1 MGADC
6 AMLKPVER
14 RALTLIRNRLVH
26 FGQAPSVRELSA
38 ELGFQSPR
46 SAALII
52 AKLIDEGYLKRREGD
67 RALQLLK
74 MPEDADDRVSTVR
87 VPLVGSAPCGA
98 PLLAE
103 QNIEAWYPVS
113 SALARPGAKYFLVR
127 ARGDSMDEA
136 GIADGSL
143 VLVKQQDVAGSGEVV
158 VALVDDEVTIKE
170 LRLSASAA
178 ALMPRSS
185 NKSHKAILATREMR
199 VQGVVVASISDAES
213 IRDGSKR
220 YT

>member
-1 MGADC
+1 
-6 AMLKPVER
+6 MLKPVER
-14 RALTLIRNRLVH
+14 RALTLIRNKLVH

-38 ELGFQSPR
+38 ALGFQSPR

-52 AKLIDEGYLKRREGD
+52 GKLIDQGYLKRRDGD
-67 RALQLLK
+67 RSLQLLK
-74 MPEDADDRVSTVR
+74 MPEDSDERLSTVQ

-113 SALARPGAKYFLVR
+113 SDLARRGAKYFLVR
-127 ARGDSMDEA
+127 ARGDSMDQAE
-136 GIADGSL
+136 IPDGSL

-170 LRLSASAA
+170 LRLSKNAA
-178 ALMPRSS
+178 VLMPRSS
-185 NKSHKAILATREMR
+185 NKSHKPILATREMR
-199 VQGVVVASISDAES
+199 VQGVVVAAISDAP
-213 IRDGSKR
+213 D
-220 YT
+220 

>member
-1 MGADC
+1 
-6 AMLKPVER
+6 MLKPVER
-14 RALTLIRNRLVH
+14 RALTLIRNRMVNY
-26 FGQAPSVRELSA
+26 GRAPSVRELSSD
-38 ELGFQSPR
+38 LGFQSPR
-46 SAALII
+46 SAAII
-52 AKLIDEGYLKRREGD
+52 IGKLIDQGYLKRREGD

-74 MPEDADDRVSTVR
+74 MPEDSDDGMSTVQ

-98 PLLAE
+98 PLLVE

-113 SALARPGAKYFLVR
+113 SDLARPGAKYFLIR

-143 VLVKQQDVAGSGEVV
+143 VLVKQQDVAASGTVV

-170 LRLSASAA
+170 LRLSNSAA

-185 NKSHKAILATREMR
+185 NKSHRPILATRQMR
-199 VQGVVVASISDAES
+199 VQGVVVASISDAL
-213 IRDGSKR
+213 D
-220 YT
+220 

>member
-1 MGADC
+1 MEAEGT
-6 AMLKPVER
+6 MLKPVES

-52 AKLIDEGYLKRREGD
+52 GKLIDQGYLKRREGD

-74 MPEDADDRVSTVR
+74 MPEGSDERVSTVQ
-87 VPLVGSAPCGA
+87 VPLVGNAPCGA

-113 SALARPGAKYFLVR
+113 SDLARLGSRYFLVR

-143 VLVKQQDVAGSGEVV
+143 VLIKQQEVAVSGEVV
-158 VALVDDEVTIKE
+158 LALVNDEVTIKE
-170 LRLSASAA
+170 LRLSSSAA

-185 NKSHKAILATREMR
+185 NKSHKPILVMREMR
-199 VQGVVVASISDAES
+199 VQGVVVASID
-213 IRDGSKR
+213 DLPN
-220 YT
+220 

>member
-1 MGADC
+1 
-6 AMLKPVER
+6 MLKPVER

-52 AKLIDEGYLKRREGD
+52 GRLIDEGYLKRREGD
-67 RALQLLK
+67 RALQLLR
-74 MPEDADDRVSTVR
+74 MPDDADDRVSTVS

-113 SALARPGAKYFLVR
+113 SDLARPGAKYFLVR

-143 VLVKQQDVAGSGEVV
+143 VLVKQQEVAMSGEVV

-170 LRLSASAA
+170 LRLSTSAA

-185 NKSHKAILATREMR
+185 NKSHKPILAAREMR
-199 VQGVVVASISDAES
+199 VQGVVVASIADAQA
-213 IRDGSKR
+213 
-220 YT
+220 

>member
-1 MGADC
+1 
-6 AMLKPVER
+6 MLKPVDR

-26 FGQAPSVRELSA
+26 FGQPPSVRELSA
-38 ELGFQSPR
+38 ALGFQSPR

-52 AKLIDEGYLKRREGD
+52 GRLIELGYLKRRKRD
-67 RALQLLK
+67 RALQLLR
-74 MPEDADDRVSTVR
+74 MPDDADDSVSTVS

-113 SALARPGAKYFLVR
+113 TDLARQGAKYFLVR
-127 ARGDSMDEA
+127 ASGDSMDEA

-143 VLVKQQDVAGSGEVV
+143 ILARRQEIASSGDVV

-170 LRLSASAA
+170 LQLSTDTA
-178 ALMPRSS
+178 ALVPRSS
-185 NKSHKAILATREMR
+185 NKSHKPILAARELR
-199 VQGVVVASISDAES
+199 VQGVVVASMPDLL
-213 IRDGSKR
+213 
-220 YT
+220 

>member
-1 MGADC
+1 
-6 AMLKPVER
+6 MLKPVER

-52 AKLIDEGYLKRREGD
+52 GKLIDEGYLKRREAD

-74 MPEDADDRVSTVR
+74 MPEDSDDRVSTVQ

-113 SALARPGAKYFLVR
+113 SDLARPGAKYFLVR

-143 VLVKQQDVAGSGEVV
+143 VLVKQQETAVTGEFV

-170 LRLSASAA
+170 LRLSDSAA

-185 NKSHKAILATREMR
+185 NKSHKPILATREMR
-199 VQGVVVASISDAES
+199 VQGVVVASISDAP
-213 IRDGSKR
+213 D
-220 YT
+220 

>member
-1 MGADC
+1 MGADGT
-6 AMLKPVER
+6 MLKPTER

-52 AKLIDEGYLKRREGD
+52 GKLIDEGYLKRREGD

-74 MPEDADDRVSTVR
+74 MPEDSDDRVSTVR

-113 SALARPGAKYFLVR
+113 IDLARPGGKYFLVR
-127 ARGDSMDEA
+127 ATGDSMDEA

-143 VLVKQQDVAGSGEVV
+143 VLVKQQDIAGSGEMV
-158 VALVDDEVTIKE
+158 VALVDDEVTIKQ
-170 LRLSASAA
+170 LRLSNSAA

-185 NKSHKAILATREMR
+185 NRSHKPILATRDMR
-199 VQGVVVASISDAES
+199 VQGVVVASISDAP
-213 IRDGSKR
+213 D
-220 YT
+220 

>member
-1 MGADC
+1 
-6 AMLKPVER
+6 MLKPVER

-52 AKLIDEGYLKRREGD
+52 GRLIDEGYLKRREGD
-67 RALQLLK
+67 RALQLLR
-74 MPEDADDRVSTVR
+74 MPDDADDRVSTVS

-113 SALARPGAKYFLVR
+113 SDLARRGAKYFLVR

-143 VLVKQQDVAGSGEVV
+143 VLVKQQEVAGSGEIV

-185 NKSHKAILATREMR
+185 NKSHKPILATREIR
-199 VQGVVVASISDAES
+199 VQGVVVASVSDAQE
-213 IRDGSKR
+213 
-220 YT
+220 

>member
-1 MGADC
+1 
-6 AMLKPVER
+6 MLKPVER

-26 FGQAPSVRELSA
+26 FGQAPSVRELSK

-52 AKLIDEGYLKRREGD
+52 GRLIDEGYLKRRDGD

-74 MPEDADDRVSTVR
+74 MPNDTDDRVSTVS

-113 SALARPGAKYFLVR
+113 SNLARQGAKYFLVR

-143 VLVKQQDVAGSGEVV
+143 VLVKQQEVAETGDVV

-170 LRLSASAA
+170 LRLSSSAA
-178 ALMPRSS
+178 ALIPRSS
-185 NKSHKAILATREMR
+185 NKSHRPILATREMR
-199 VQGVVVASISDAES
+199 VQGVVVASVSDALE
-213 IRDGSKR
+213 
-220 YT
+220 